1 MERDVTKMLLLNF
14 QHIETESTD
23 ETVERYEGVIEKCE
37 QRGVKMEGDIH
48 QRMLLAR
55 PNERYNLLKRLTQQ
69 AATSPSLHHLF

>member
-1 MERDVTKMLLLNF
+1 MVFLNF
-14 QHIETESTD
+14 QHMETESAN
-23 ETVERYEGVIEKCE
+23 ETTERYEGIIEKCE
-37 QRGVKMEGDIH
+37 KQGVKMEDDIQ